1 MCLLNR
7 LVLSSAAGGC
17 GEAKA
22 TIQDGEGHCVIWE
35 LVVKCSLGLKN
46 ATHRVSFRNMQL
58 GVFVA

>member
-1 MCLLNR
+1 M
-7 LVLSSAAGGC
+7 LSSAAGGC
-17 GEAKA
+17 SEAKA